1 MKMLVI
7 PTEMRY
13 NTADK
18 MRRAEPVLIVR
29 FVPNAKRY
37 KKITYFRRRIQPN
50 TLRRNPFDSCI
61 LQKTKDKV
69 AFAKE
74 SFLPSTLQLLSSYR
88 ANPGHY
94 LCNNCWY
101 LPFKQDQNLT
111 RQQLLPANNWLK
123 EFSLCQQPETLPEAS
138 RFQNNSWHQQ
148 GARPIEVKDVSSQ
161 TSHKPLIRSRFFRPY
176 HLWKVHRRGQ
186 SRLQPSQKGQTFLS
200 SLALF
205 RVTYKRLLAW
215 GLKAWRCL
223 YRTWLRV
230 EFWKECLAKI
240 PCCVYRIRLRADSGF
255 FDHKFIEPLDEG
267 GVGYAIVAKIT
278 PAIKR
283 QLGGLRYHKFKKD
296 WGAAEFYYKP
306 WKWENPHRF
315 VVIRRPL
322 PEKDSEQLTLFT
334 MTRYAYQVFVTNL
347 PMKAQ
352 NIWYFYR
359 GRATI
364 ELIVKE
370 LKGDYTLAKIPT
382 NNFRANQAY
391 FYLLLFAYNIVNWFK
406 RTCLPQKFQNATLQ
420 TIRTEFL
427 VLPARLIKLGSKN
440 VLKVPAEYISQQTLE
455 QIMHK
460 IEKIKEL

>member
-1 MKMLVI
+1 MPKGIRKLHISVGEYNLTHFGGI
-7 PTEMRY
+7 LLIHAFCKNLRLKWLLQTYVKFPQRSSRY
-13 NTADK
+13 H
-18 MRRAEPVLIVR
+18 PVELILAIIYAIIVGIYR
-29 FVPNAKRY
+29 LSKT
-37 KKITYFRRRIQPN
+37 KILQGNSSFQRIIGLKSFPYASS
-50 TLRRNPFDSCI
+50 LRRCLKRVDS
-61 LQKTKDKV
+61 KTIHGI
-69 AFAKE
+69 
-74 SFLPSTLQLLSSYR
+74 
-88 ANPGHY
+88 N
-94 LCNNCWY
+94 
-101 LPFKQDQNLT
+101 
-111 RQQLLPANNWLK
+111 
-123 EFSLCQQPETLPEAS
+123 
-138 RFQNNSWHQQ
+138 
-148 GARPIEVKDVSSQ
+148 
-161 TSHKPLIRSRFFRPY
+161 
-176 HLWKVHRRGQ
+176 KVHDQLRLKMFHLKPHTSLLFDLDSSVLTIYGKFIEEAKVGYNPHKRGRRSYHPLLCFG
-186 SRLQPSQKGQTFLS
+186 SHTRDFWHGVLRPGDAYT
-200 SLALF
+200 AL
-205 RVTYKRLLAW
+205 
-215 GLKAWRCL
+215 GS
-223 YRTWLRV
+223 V

-240 PCCVYRIRLRADSGF
+240 PPYVYRIRLRADSGF

-267 GVGYAIVAKIT
+267 GIGYAIVAKIT

-283 QLGGLRYHKFKKD
+283 QLEGLRYHRFKKD

-306 WKWENPHRF
+306 WKWEKPHRF

-420 TIRTEFL
+420 TIRAEFL
-427 VLPARLIKLGSKN
+427 VLPARLIKSGSKN

>member
-176 HLWKVHRRGQ
+176 TIYGKFIEEAKVGYNPHKRGKR
-186 SRLQPSQKGQTFLS
+186 SYHPLLCFESHTKDFRHGVLRPGDAYT
-200 SLALF
+200 AL
-205 RVTYKRLLAW
+205 
-215 GLKAWRCL
+215 GS
-223 YRTWLRV
+223 V

-283 QLGGLRYHKFKKD
+283 PLGGLRYHKFKKD

-382 NNFRANQAY
+382 NNFRASQAY
-391 FYLLLFAYNIVNWFK
+391 FYLLLFAYHIVNWFK